1 MPFGTSE
8 ALPEAKV
15 DDLSLRKWRLT
26 TKDVDWE
33 LKRVFAGRDYVLH
46 LKYAGT
52 KGGSLYLNEYSLFHP
67 LGAWLPPGVGL
78 RAKAVELD
86 VRPGPGCGGGNV
98 QVWLQTRQAKC
109 LAGEAFS
116 KRTPVD
122 LKGMTPDAWTPL
134 SVPVGLVPDNR
145 LADIALIVTGNAAKA
160 PCEFFVANVRVVCAD
175 GTAYE
180 VVNAR
185 APSYLDGFAAKP
197 PDRFRPLPTR
207 PLVQLGVGAWP
218 PVVGR
223 ADFPRIGEWGRRYC
237 PEFDVVLSVGG
248 SLEPVYRTLH
258 EQLPDNVFLQY
269 QKSQHAFQYPA
280 LFDALPRNEFGV
292 AQNFFFNSIVA
303 THPIIR
309 RALDEQLAYGA
320 ALGFSNFQ
328 TYDYVWAYK
337 DALWG
342 YDEACVAAFREDL
355 IGIGE
360 KLALTDGRVIGFADY
375 FRAYHGND
383 PQPGDYGYAGWDEFV
398 PEPKTAYAAEGDL
411 GARRYE
417 LFAMLRNYEWLL
429 QAQRWNDRAAD
440 WGGRH
445 DYLLNGESWENAN
458 DHLFLLKL
466 KNTGIVSPEF
476 FSMTPKAIERLYH
489 SLGEFVRE
497 AKRNGKRFGMT
508 VETSRGG
515 ANGQPYWSPKTAFAI
530 CYALAGLGL
539 DSFEY
544 DHIPACTIW
553 SEDTLR
559 RQWGGDGRA
568 AYSRMTERHL
578 LGNVRGYRRAMLDGV
593 RRPDRTDVLVL
604 VRRPVSRDADGAPWC
619 PRLTELGC
627 DFAVTDIVELPELLP
642 GARVVFAGDEA
653 KRPCVKA
660 QLDAWVAKGGTLITD
675 PKRADLPA
683 LAEGL
688 KLPRVQ
694 LDKTAASA
702 IALRFAGKGFES
714 AVLIDRKAVDAADR
728 AKWYNEKWGPTFG
741 KGQFDPANYLYFD
754 ACPGNVCR
762 ATFAVPSDGPYLVY
776 RYLEDRTET
785 AEVTDGRLTLDNSG
799 RFCEVCYFA
808 PDTAAFRRKIDELR
822 ADRALTGE
830 AFKEK

>member
-46 LKYAGT
+46 LKYAGL

-67 LGAWLPPGVGL
+67 LGAWLPPGIGM
-78 RAKAVELD
+78 RAKTVELD
-86 VRPGPGCGGGNV
+86 LRPGAGCGGGNV

-109 LAGEAFS
+109 LAGEAFV
-116 KRTPVD
+116 KRTPVVLKD
-122 LKGMTPDAWTPL
+122 LKPDAWTHL
-134 SVPVGLVPDNR
+134 SVPVGLAPDNR
-145 LADIALIVTGNAAKA
+145 LGDIALIVMGNAAKT
-160 PCEFFVANVRVVCAD
+160 PCEFSVANVRIGCAD
-175 GTAYE
+175 GTSYE

-185 APSYLDGFAAKP
+185 APSYLDGLEAKP
-197 PDRFRPLPTR
+197 PAKFRPLPTR
-207 PLVQLGVGAWP
+207 PRVQLGVGAWP

-223 ADFPRIGEWGRRYC
+223 ADFPRIGEWGLKYC

-248 SLEPVYRTLH
+248 SLEPVYRALH

-280 LFDALPRNEFGV
+280 LFDALPRNEFGA

-355 IGIGE
+355 AGVGE
-360 KLALTDGRVIGFADY
+360 KLALTDGRDIGFADY
-375 FRAYHGND
+375 FRAYHGNV
-383 PQPGDYGYAGWDEFV
+383 PAPADYGYVGWDEFV
-398 PEPKTAYAAEGDL
+398 PEPAAAYRAEGDF

-429 QAQRWNDRAAD
+429 QAQRWNDRAAG
-440 WGGRH
+440 WGGCH
-445 DYLLNGESWENAN
+445 DYLLNGESWVNAN

-466 KNTGIVSPEF
+466 KNTGAVSPEF
-476 FSMTPKAIERLYH
+476 FSATPKLLERCAS

-515 ANGQPYWSPKTAFAI
+515 ANSQPYWSPKTAFAI

-544 DHIPACTIW
+544 DHIPACTVW
-553 SEDTLR
+553 SEETLR
-559 RQWGGDGRA
+559 RQWGGDGHA

-578 LGNVRGYRRAMLDGV
+578 LGNVRGYRRATLDRV
-593 RRPDRTDVLVL
+593 RRPDRRDVLVL
-604 VRRPVSRDADGAPWC
+604 VRRPVSRETDRVDWC
-619 PRLTELGC
+619 RKLTGLGY
-627 DFAVTDIVELPELLP
+627 DYEATDIVELPELLP

-653 KRPCVKA
+653 RRPCVKA
-660 QLDAWVAKGGTLITD
+660 QLDAWIAKGGRLVTD
-675 PKRADLPA
+675 PNRADLA
-683 LAEGL
+683 EFLVKLA
-688 KLPRVQ
+688 LPRRQEESAGV
-694 LDKTAASA
+694 SA
-702 IALRFAGKGFES
+702 IALRFEGKGFES
-714 AVLIDRKAVDAADR
+714 AVLFDRQAVEAADR
-728 AKWYNEKWGPTFG
+728 AKWYDEKWAPTFS
-741 KGQFDPANYLYFD
+741 KFRFDPANYLYFD

-762 ATFAVPSDGPYLVY
+762 ATFKVASNGAYLVY